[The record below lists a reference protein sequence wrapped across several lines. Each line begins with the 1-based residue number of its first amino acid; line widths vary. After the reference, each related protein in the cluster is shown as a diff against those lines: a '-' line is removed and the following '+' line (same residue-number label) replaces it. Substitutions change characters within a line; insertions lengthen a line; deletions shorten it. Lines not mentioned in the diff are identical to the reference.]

1 MPTAPV
7 RVAQASCVG
16 RQNHGERMPGPSV
29 VRQQPHC
36 RFPWQSR
43 SPGRLTQR
51 RRVLKLAQ
59 DVLAAA
65 LRGLLVAL
73 AVGRLTGAPAAAQ
86 TAVDLQLV
94 LAVDAS
100 GSVSEERFELQKRGY
115 VAAFRNPQLVRAIGS
130 GPARAIAVTMVQWT
144 GPTLQVQVVP
154 WMIVNDEASMGRLAV
169 AIAAAPRQLF
179 GGGTSISGAID
190 HALTLFGSDPFSGGR
205 RVIDISGDGRNN
217 RGRQAAEARDDAVR
231 AGVSINGLPI
241 LAIEPDLEE
250 FYRDNVIGGP
260 GAFVIAAASFASFAD
275 AILKKLIIEISDG
288 GSMPAVAQAQSSPD
302 NSRRD

>member
-1 MPTAPV
+1 
-7 RVAQASCVG
+7 
-16 RQNHGERMPGPSV
+16 
-29 VRQQPHC
+29 
-36 RFPWQSR
+36 
-43 SPGRLTQR
+43 
-51 RRVLKLAQ
+51 LKLAQ